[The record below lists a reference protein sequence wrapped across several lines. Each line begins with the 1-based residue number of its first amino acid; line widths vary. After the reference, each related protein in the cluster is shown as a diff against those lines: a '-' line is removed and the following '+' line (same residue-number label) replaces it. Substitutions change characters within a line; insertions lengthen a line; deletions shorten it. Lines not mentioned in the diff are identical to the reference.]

1 MLEMIYVV
9 NSNYEKSWNGWFP
22 KINRWYKNVSANNDL
37 IAKVPVIGWLTTL
50 SAPVYIILFLM
61 AFMIYLRKYY
71 LLWMIL
77 PGILLLGT
85 YMLGPVSLY
94 RYLLPLLY
102 SIPVYFVVLLNHN
115 RGKEVSLDKQ

>member
-1 MLEMIYVV
+1 MIYVV